1 MTKKPKFRV
10 VEDTTSADFVFE
22 AYGISTNE
30 LFANCALAC
39 FYAMTDPAI
48 VDPVKSYKLEVK
60 GQTIED
66 LLYNYMAELIFIKDT
81 EKVFLSQF
89 DVDILPDNTALKAVV
104 RGALI
109 DYNKH
114 IIKTDV
120 KAVTYHDLHVRA
132 DKEGY
137 SVRMILDL

>member
-1 MTKKPKFRV
+1 MTKRPKFRV

-22 AYGISTNE
+22 AYGASANE

-39 FYAMTDPAI
+39 FYAMTDPTT
-48 VDPVKSYKLEVK
+48 VDPVKSYRLEVK
-60 GQTIED
+60 GETIED

-89 DVDILPDNTALKAVV
+89 DVDILPDNTALKAIV
-104 RGALI
+104 RGEPI

-120 KAVTYHDLHVRA
+120 KAATYHDLHVRA

-137 SVRMILDL
+137 STRMILDL

>member
-1 MTKKPKFRV
+1 MTERPKFKV

-22 AYGISTNE
+22 AYGVSINE
-30 LFANCALAC
+30 LFSNCALAC
-39 FYAMTDPAI
+39 FFAMTDTTTVAR
-48 VDPVKSYKLEVK
+48 VTSFNVEVK
-60 GQTIED
+60 GETIED

-104 RGALI
+104 RGEPI

-114 IIKTDV
+114 TIKTDV
-120 KAVTYHDLHVRA
+120 KAVTYHDLHVRT
-132 DKEGY
+132 DGEGY

>member
-1 MTKKPKFRV
+1 MTKRPKFRV

-22 AYGISTNE
+22 ACGVSTNE

-39 FYAMTDPAI
+39 FYAMTDPAT
-48 VDPVKSYKLEVK
+48 VDPAKNYKLEVK
-60 GQTIED
+60 GENIED

-89 DVDILPDNTALKAVV
+89 DVDILPNNTALKAVA
-104 RGALI
+104 RGEPI

-114 IIKTDV
+114 TIKTDV
-120 KAVTYHDLHVRA
+120 KAVTYHDLHVRV

-137 SVRMILDL
+137 STRMILDL